1 MRQAFLTKG
10 DRPRYVPRVE
20 QLVSGYS
27 LLEGPTV
34 DGQGGVYF
42 SEVLQGGVHR
52 WSPAGVEEVVA
63 KRRGI
68 GGIVLHEDG
77 GLIVTGRTVVH
88 IRDGHTRVLLDVEG
102 VTGFNDLGTASDG
115 SVYVGSLRFMP
126 FKGEE
131 PVPGEIWRI
140 PPHGDAAPVAG
151 GVLWANG
158 IGFSPD
164 GGTAYGSDYAR
175 SCVLAWDMT
184 ADGSLAA
191 PRVFAEMP
199 AGSADGIAVDS
210 EGGVWVATGEAGT
223 VVRFRA
229 DGSLD
234 RRLDVPGPFVSSLCF
249 GGTDMRDVFVTTGD
263 GKLLRGRSP
272 VAGVSLPLARVSV
285 AAAET

>member
-1 MRQAFLTKG
+1 MEELA
-10 DRPRYVPRVE
+10 
-20 QLVSGYS
+20 SGFG

-34 DGQGGVYF
+34 DGAGGLYFSDVTGGGVY
-42 SEVLQGGVHR
+42 R
-52 WSPAGVEEVVA
+52 WSPAGVEQVVP

-77 GLIVTGRTVVH
+77 GLVVTGRDVTHV
-88 IRDGHTRVLLDVEG
+88 RDGETRVLLDVDG
-102 VTGFNDLGTASDG
+102 VTGFNDLGTAPDG

-126 FKGEE
+126 FRGEQ

-140 PPHGDAAPVAG
+140 PPQGDATPVAG

-158 IGFSPD
+158 IGFSRD
-164 GGTAYGSDYAR
+164 GAIAYGSDYAR
-175 SCVLAWDMT
+175 SCVLAWDVA

-199 AGSADGIAVDS
+199 AGSADGLAVDS
-210 EGGVWVATGEAGT
+210 EGGVWVATGEAAS

-234 RRLDVPGPFVSSLCF
+234 RKLDVPGPFVSSLCF
-249 GGTDMRDVFVTTGD
+249 GGEDMRDLFITTGD
-263 GKLLRGRSP
+263 GKLLRGRSD
-272 VAGVSLPLARVSV
+272 VAGASLPLARVPLP
-285 AAAET
+285 AAET